1 MIPFFSQKRENFF
14 LKKKN
19 TQHFNRVFLSGKVLQ
34 GPSVVKLEDTLSKIY
49 KRKYSVCVGSCTDAL
64 YFSLMSLGIKANDE
78 VLVSNYSYVA
88 SASAIVRVGAKPIF
102 IDIDLDY
109 NMSLES
115 AKKFIT
121 KKTRALIYV
130 HLFGKQGELNKIK
143 KFCKIHKIH
152 LIEDIAQTFAPVK
165 DKLKAGSIGE
175 VSCISFDPTKTI
187 SAPGSGG
194 AILTD
199 SKKIYNYIKRI
210 RYHGKNPITS
220 NFEFLGFNSQ
230 MPTLTA
236 AILLEKIK
244 HNDKWILKRKKI
256 AEYYSKNLK
265 KDVIVPEVGKNHVFH
280 KYVILSS
287 KRNELKT
294 YLKKN
299 KIETMVHYSN
309 LLSQNK
315 YLKKYV
321 KKNQTFKIATKIS
334 KDVLSLPI
342 HPFLKN
348 KEVKKIVKT
357 VNNFFK
363 NKD

>member
-19 TQHFNRVFLSGKVLQ
+19 TQHFNKVFLSGKVLQ
-34 GPSVVKLEDTLSKIY
+34 GPSVVKLENTLSKIY
-49 KRKYSVCVGSCTDAL
+49 KRKFSVCVGSCTDAL
-64 YFSLMSLGIKANDE
+64 YFSLMSLGIKPNDE
-78 VLVSNYSYVA
+78 VLVSNYSYIA
-88 SASAIVRVGAKPIF
+88 SASAIVRVGAKPLF
-102 IDIDLDY
+102 VDIDLDY
-109 NMSLES
+109 NMSLEY
-115 AKKFIT
+115 AEKFIT
-121 KKTRALIYV
+121 KKTKALIYV
-130 HLFGKQGELNKIK
+130 HLFGKQGELDKIK
-143 KFCKIHKIH
+143 KFCKVHQIH
-152 LIEDIAQTFAPVK
+152 LIEDIAQTFGLAKNKV
-165 DKLKAGSIGE
+165 KAGSIGD
-175 VSCISFDPTKTI
+175 VACVSFDPTKTI

-199 SKKIYNYIKRI
+199 SKKIYNYIKKI
-210 RYHGKNPITS
+210 RYHGKNSITS

-236 AILLEKIK
+236 AILIEKLK

-265 KDVIVPEVGKNHVFH
+265 RDVLVPVVSKNHVFH
-280 KYVILSS
+280 KYVILTS
-287 KRNELKT
+287 KRNELKK

-299 KIETMVHYSN
+299 KIETMIHYSN
-309 LLSQNK
+309 LISQNK

-321 KKNQTFKIATKIS
+321 KKNQTFKVANNIS
-334 KDVLSLPI
+334 KKVLSLPI
-342 HPFLKN
+342 HPFLED

-363 NKD
+363 KED